1 MTVFRVGITKPIHP
15 DAVALLTAAGLDV
28 RFADRE
34 QPIPELASAV
44 DALITHLTDRIDD
57 AVLSRGVDLQLVA
70 NVAAGYDNISIP
82 DARRRGISVTNT
94 PGVLADA
101 TADLAIALIL
111 AVARRITESDAQLR
125 REGHVDWR
133 LLPDTMGLD
142 VTGGT
147 LGIIGMG
154 QIGLAVARRAIGG
167 FGMRVLYCGGS
178 GASAAEARRLGAIEV
193 SLHHLLGDADFVSVH
208 VPLTDSTHHLI
219 DAAALERMKKNAVL
233 INTARGA
240 VVDEGALVE
249 AIKQGTIGGAGLD
262 VYEHEPDVNPELL
275 ALRERVV
282 ITPHIGSATSATR
295 RRMSIMAVQNVLAVA
310 DGRDPIT
317 PITAACATRK
327 DAIA

>member
-1 MTVFRVGITKPIHP
+1 MTAFRVGITRPIHP
-15 DAVALLTAAGLDV
+15 DAVALLTAAGLQV
-28 RFADRE
+28 RFADGGE
-34 QPIPELASAV
+34 PIAELAATV

-57 AVLSRGVDLQLVA
+57 AVLSRGVDLRLVA
-70 NVAAGYDNISIP
+70 NVAAGYDNISVP
-82 DARRRGISVTNT
+82 DAARRGISVSNT

-101 TADLAIALIL
+101 TADLALALML

-125 REGHVDWR
+125 RDRRVDWR

-142 VTGGT
+142 VTGRT

-167 FGMRVLYCGGS
+167 FGMRVLYSGGS
-178 GASAAEARRLGAIEV
+178 GASAAEARRLGAGEV
-193 SLHHLLGDADFVSVH
+193 PLHQLLGEADFVSVH
-208 VPLTDSTHHLI
+208 VPLTDRTHHLI
-219 DAAALERMKKNAVL
+219 DAAALARMKTTAVL

-240 VVDEGALVE
+240 VVDERALVD
-249 AIKQGTIGGAGLD
+249 AVRRGAIGGAGLD
-262 VYEHEPDVNPELL
+262 VYEHEPAVDADLL

-295 RRMSIMAVQNVLAVA
+295 RHMSIMAVQNVLAVA

-317 PITAACATRK
+317 PITAARATRK